1 MNLQKHEDLV
11 NKNLEYVWH
20 PFTQM
25 GIYSKHDPI
34 IIEKGKGSYLYDTK
48 GNKYLDGYASLWVNV
63 HGHNDKKL
71 NKAIHKQLDNI
82 AHSTLLGSSNI
93 PSIEL
98 AEQLVRITPESLKK
112 VFYSDT
118 GSAAV
123 EIAIKMAY
131 QYWKNLDPVKYA
143 KKNKFITLRNGYHGD
158 TIGSVSV
165 GGIDAF
171 HKIFNDLIFENIQ
184 VDCPSFYHSDYE
196 SEEEMVESI
205 LTHIDTI
212 LQERADEIVGFVM
225 EPLIQGATGL
235 FVHPAGFLK
244 GVEKLCRKHNILLIV
259 DEVAVGFG
267 RTGQMFA
274 CYHEDVKPDIMCLG
288 KAITGGYLPLAATL
302 TSQKIYDA
310 FLSNSHAEKTFF
322 HGHTYT
328 GNQIV
333 CAVALEN
340 IRLFEKRKL
349 LKQIQQTSAILS
361 KKLRKLSTHPNV
373 GDVRGRGLM
382 YAVELVESK
391 ETSEPLNIPTIERI
405 IHECK
410 KRGLMIRNLEN
421 IITFVP
427 ILSMSKKEVK
437 KMTDIF
443 TEVLLEELGQYEF

>member
-1 MNLQKHEDLV
+1 MKLNKHNELV
-11 NKNLEYVWH
+11 DKNLEYVWH

-25 GIYSKHDPI
+25 GVYAQHDPI
-34 IIEKGKGSYLYDTK
+34 IIQKGSGSYLYDTK

-63 HGHNDKKL
+63 HGHNNKKL
-71 NKAIHKQLDNI
+71 NKAIHKQLKNI

-93 PSIEL
+93 PSIQL
-98 AEQLVRITPESLKK
+98 AEQLVKLTPTRLQK

-131 QYWKNLDPVKYA
+131 QYWKNLDPVKY
-143 KKNKFITLRNGYHGD
+143 KNKNKFITLHNGYHGD

-196 SEEEMVESI
+196 TEEEMVESI

-212 LQERADEIVGFVM
+212 LRERSEEIVGVVM

-235 FVHPAGFLK
+235 FVHPQGFLK
-244 GVEKLCRKHNILLIV
+244 GVEQLCRKHNILLIV

-274 CYHEDVKPDIMCLG
+274 CYHEDVEPDIMCLG

-310 FLSNSHAEKTFF
+310 FLSDSHAKKTFF

-328 GNQIV
+328 GNQLV

-340 IRLFEKRKL
+340 LHLFNKHKL
-349 LKQIQQTSAILS
+349 LKHINKTSKTLKRS
-361 KKLRKLSTHPNV
+361 LESLNSHPNV
-373 GDVRGRGLM
+373 GNVRGRGLM
-382 YAVELVESK
+382 YAVELVEDK
-391 ETSEPLNIPTIERI
+391 ETKQPLDIPTVERLI
-405 IHECK
+405 MMCK
-410 KRGLMIRNLEN
+410 ERGLMIRNLEN

-427 ILSMSKKEVK
+427 VLSMSNKEVK
-437 KMTDIF
+437 KMTNIF
-443 TEVLLEELGQYEF
+443 TEVLFEVLGKA